1 MAILSQRSIS
11 CWPLIPVETFIPL
24 PYTHMFRSSL
34 YFPLSPQH
42 TQHLKQSNS
51 ANNISLINFP
61 SPACSKTLSAT
72 DIISTTIYSYLLHAF
87 CYVIRPEVEPSSGN
101 PRFKWDIFP
110 QWHRAAKKLFRPE
123 VKSSSGNPR
132 FKWDILPQWHRAAKK
147 LFRPEVKSSSGNPC
161 FKWDIFP
168 QWQRAAKKLRSPQL
182 IYRICMEIWTLI
194 QTRFKSTSKIS
205 YEYVHT
211 LKPSASADQYRE
223 NILSLRWSQWPRS
236 LRRRSAAARLLEFGF
251 ESRRGHG
258 CLSLGSDVCCQ
269 VEVSTTSWSFV
280 QRSPTDCG
288 ASSYVI

>member
-101 PRFKWDIFP
+101 PRFKWDIF
-110 QWHRAAKKLFRPE
+110 
-123 VKSSSGNPR
+123 
-132 FKWDILPQWHRAAKK
+132 PQWHRAAKK